1 MGYGLI
7 LTEDG
12 SYTLYSKKYEQHFHS
27 VKAGAVNESLSKHVI
42 PALNFSKNDNL
53 KELNILDICFG
64 IGYNTF
70 STIDYI
76 LKNNIDTKVNFYSP
90 EFDGEL
96 IKSLQNFEFPDEFND
111 IKYIIDEVSKN
122 NFYEDEQFKIEIFIG
137 DAREYIQTLNNI
149 DVVYQDAFSSDV
161 NKELWTKEYFSDIYN
176 CTKDNCLMT
185 TYSLATPIRLSM
197 WESKFEIY
205 EYRSGNTDRQTVCFK
220 HKNNASLENIK
231 YIDMVLKKERNT
243 TAVSLKD

>member
-42 PALNFSKNDNL
+42 PALNFSKNDNS

-76 LKNNIDTKVNFYSP
+76 
-90 EFDGEL
+90 
-96 IKSLQNFEFPDEFND
+96 FPLF
-111 IKYIIDEVSKN
+111 
-122 NFYEDEQFKIEIFIG
+122 
-137 DAREYIQTLNNI
+137 
-149 DVVYQDAFSSDV
+149 
-161 NKELWTKEYFSDIYN
+161 
-176 CTKDNCLMT
+176 
-185 TYSLATPIRLSM
+185 
-197 WESKFEIY
+197 
-205 EYRSGNTDRQTVCFK
+205 
-220 HKNNASLENIK
+220 
-231 YIDMVLKKERNT
+231 
-243 TAVSLKD
+243 